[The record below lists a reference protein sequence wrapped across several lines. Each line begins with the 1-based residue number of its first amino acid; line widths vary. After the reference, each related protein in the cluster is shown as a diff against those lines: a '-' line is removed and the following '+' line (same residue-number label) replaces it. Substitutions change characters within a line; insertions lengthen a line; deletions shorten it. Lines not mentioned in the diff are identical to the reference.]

1 MNLLVTGAAGF
12 IGSQFVRSIAQQY
25 PDARVVVLDALTYA
39 GNPENLKELEG
50 YSRYRFVHGSIG
62 DVQVIEK
69 ILLSEKIDAIVN
81 FAAES
86 HVDRSLAGGAIIFA
100 RTNFEGTVTL
110 LEAAKKY
117 KVKRFLQ
124 VSTDEVYGSIE
135 GGRFFS
141 EESPLHPNNPY
152 SAAKA
157 AADLMVLTYVH
168 SFGLDAVITRS
179 SNNYGPRQYPEKF
192 IPVCVSKALANKKC
206 PVYGDG
212 LQVRDWLHV
221 EDNCRGILLA
231 LQRGKSGEVYNLG
244 GRTERTNIEIVRK
257 ILSILGKPE
266 SLMEFITDRLGH
278 DRRYAVSIIK
288 ATRELGWVPAIDFEW
303 GLRNT
308 VNWYQMNEDWMAS
321 SRLRMTER

>member
-1 MNLLVTGAAGF
+1 MRILVTGAAGF
-12 IGSQFVRSIAQQY
+12 IGSQFVRTVFSES
-25 PDARVVVLDALTYA
+25 PSDKVTVLDSLTYA
-39 GNPENLKELEG
+39 GNPDNLKELEKNPN
-50 YSRYRFVHGSIG
+50 YRFVLGSIG
-62 DVQVIEK
+62 DAALVEK
-69 ILLSEKIDAIVN
+69 IIVDDQIEAIAN

-86 HVDRSLAGGAIIFA
+86 HVDRSLAGGAVTFA

-110 LEAAKKY
+110 LEACRKM

-135 GGRFFS
+135 GEGFFD
-141 EESPLHPNNPY
+141 EKTPLHPNNPY

-157 AADLMVLTYVH
+157 AADLMVQTYVH

-179 SNNYGPRQYPEKF
+179 TNNYGPRQYPEKF

-212 LQVRDWLHV
+212 KQIRDWLHV

-231 LQRGKSGEVYNLG
+231 LKKGKTGEVYNFG
-244 GRTERTNIEIVRK
+244 GMNERTNIQVVRQ
-257 ILSILGKPE
+257 ILGVLGQPE
-266 SLMEFITDRLGH
+266 SLIEYVTDRPGH
-278 DRRYAVSIIK
+278 DRRYAVAIDK
-288 ATRELGWVPAIDFEW
+288 ATRDLGWSPSVDFEW

-308 VNWYQMNEDWMAS
+308 VNWYQVNEDWIAS
-321 SRLRMTER
+321 SRLRK

>member
-1 MNLLVTGAAGF
+1 MRMLVTGAAGF
-12 IGSQFVRSIAQQY
+12 IGSQFVRTVFSEDPSDRIT
-25 PDARVVVLDALTYA
+25 VLDALTYA
-39 GNPENLKELEG
+39 GNPENLRDLEK
-50 YSRYRFVHGSIG
+50 YSNFRFVEGSIG
-62 DVQVIEK
+62 DASLVEGIISDEGV
-69 ILLSEKIDAIVN
+69 DAVVN

-86 HVDRSLAGGAIIFA
+86 HVDRSLAGGAVSFA

-110 LEAAKKY
+110 LEACRKQ

-135 GGRFFS
+135 GKESFS
-141 EESPLHPNNPY
+141 EKSPLHPNNPY

-168 SFGLDAVITRS
+168 SFGFEALITRS

-192 IPVCVSKALANKKC
+192 IPVCVSNALAGKRL

-221 EDNCRGILLA
+221 EDNCRGILRA
-231 LQRGKSGEVYNLG
+231 LKHGRAGEIYNLG
-244 GRTERTNIEIVRK
+244 GENERTNLEVVRK

-266 SLMEFITDRLGH
+266 SLIEFVKDRPGH
-278 DRRYAVSIIK
+278 DRRYSVNILK
-288 ATRELGWVPAIDFEW
+288 ARAELGWEPQLDFDW

-308 VNWYQMNEDWMAS
+308 VNWYQVNEEWTAS
-321 SRLRMTER
+321 SRLRT

>member
-1 MNLLVTGAAGF
+1 MNILVTGAAGF
-12 IGSQFVRSIAQQY
+12 IGSQFVRTVFAES
-25 PDARVVVLDALTYA
+25 PTDRVTVLDALTYA
-39 GNPENLKELEG
+39 GNPENLKDVEREP
-50 YSRYRFVHGSIG
+50 RYRFVKGSIG
-62 DVQVIEK
+62 DVNVVEK
-69 ILLSEKIDAIVN
+69 IIVDDQIEAVVN

-86 HVDRSLAGGAIIFA
+86 HVDRSLAGGAVIFA
-100 RTNFEGTVTL
+100 RTNFEGTVAL
-110 LEAAKKY
+110 LEACKKV

-135 GGRFFS
+135 GGRFFT

-157 AADLMVLTYVH
+157 AADLMVQTYVH

-192 IPVCVSKALANKKC
+192 IPVLVSKALGNKRC

-231 LQRGKSGEVYNLG
+231 LQKGRAGEVYNLG
-244 GRTERTNIEIVRK
+244 GMTERTNIEIVRK
-257 ILSILGKPE
+257 ILAILGKPE
-266 SLMEFITDRLGH
+266 SLIEFVTDRLGH

-288 ATRELGWVPAIDFEW
+288 AKRELGWSPAIDFEW

-308 VNWYQMNEDWMAS
+308 VNWYQANEDWIAS
-321 SRLRMTER
+321 SRIRQ

>member
-1 MNLLVTGAAGF
+1 MNILVTGAAGF
-12 IGSQFVRSIAQQY
+12 IGSQFVRTVFAES
-25 PDARVVVLDALTYA
+25 PTDRVTVLDALTYA
-39 GNPENLKELEG
+39 GNPENLKDVEREP
-50 YSRYRFVHGSIG
+50 RYRFVKGSIG
-62 DVQVIEK
+62 DVNVVEK
-69 ILLSEKIDAIVN
+69 IIVDDQIEAVVN

-86 HVDRSLAGGAIIFA
+86 HVDRSLAGGAVIFA
-100 RTNFEGTVTL
+100 RTNFEGTVAL
-110 LEAAKKY
+110 LEACKKV

-135 GGRFFS
+135 GGRFFT

-157 AADLMVLTYVH
+157 AADLMVQTYVH

-192 IPVCVSKALANKKC
+192 IPVLVSKALGNKRC

-231 LQRGKSGEVYNLG
+231 LQKGRAGEVYNLG
-244 GRTERTNIEIVRK
+244 GMTERTNIEIVRK
-257 ILSILGKPE
+257 ILAILGKPE
-266 SLMEFITDRLGH
+266 SLIEFVTDRLGH

-288 ATRELGWVPAIDFEW
+288 ATRELGWSPAIDFEW

-308 VNWYQMNEDWMAS
+308 VNWYQANEDWIAS
-321 SRLRMTER
+321 SRIRQ

>member
-12 IGSQFVRSIAQQY
+12 IGSQFVRTVFSGS
-25 PDARVVVLDALTYA
+25 PTDRVTVLDALTYA
-39 GNPENLKELEG
+39 GNPDNLQGLEKEP
-50 YSRYRFVHGSIG
+50 RYRFVKGAIG
-62 DVQVIEK
+62 DVNVVEK
-69 ILLSEKIDAIVN
+69 IISDDQIEAVVN

-86 HVDRSLAGGAIIFA
+86 HVDRSLAGDAITFA

-110 LEAAKKY
+110 LEAAKRHKIG
-117 KVKRFLQ
+117 RFLQ

-192 IPVCVSKALANKKC
+192 IPVCVTKALGNKAI

-221 EDNCRGILLA
+221 EDNCAGILAA
-231 LQRGKSGEVYNLG
+231 LEKGKKGEVYNLG

-308 VNWYQMNEDWMAS
+308 VNWYQMNEDWIAS
-321 SRLRMTER
+321 SRLRTQEG